1 MKIVVKRN
9 EGRSLTIPFPTAL
22 ACSPAGAKLVSVLSS
37 RDGAQAISY
46 AQARKLL
53 KAVKAA
59 RKTLGHLPL
68 LEVTDASGTY
78 ICIRL

>member
-1 MKIVVKRN
+1 MKVVVKRN

-22 ACSPAGAKLVSVLSS
+22 ACSPAGAALVSVLSS
-37 RDGAQAISY
+37 RGGAEVISY

-68 LEVTDASGTY
+68 LEVTDAGGTY
-78 ICIRL
+78 ICIHL

>member
-9 EGRSLTIPFPTAL
+9 KGRSLVIPFPTAL

-37 RDGAQAISY
+37 RDGAEAISY
-46 AQARKLL
+46 EQARKLL

-68 LEVTDASGTY
+68 LEVTDAGGTY

>member
-9 EGRSLTIPFPTAL
+9 EGHSLTIPFPTAL

-37 RDGAQAISY
+37 RGGAEAISY
-46 AQARKLL
+46 AQARTLL
-53 KAVKAA
+53 RAVKDA
-59 RKTLGHLPL
+59 RETLGHLPL
-68 LEVTDASGTY
+68 LEVTDAGGTY